1 MGQYHKVVN
10 LDKNFFYSPK
20 SIANGVKSMEQ
31 GYSYN
36 SCLALTSLLSE
47 GWNGE
52 RVFLIGDYAEANDVN
67 GVEDA
72 TDLYNA
78 KMRNVGW
85 LARTIVEKHSNIVFE
100 KSEYKIRNLDHT
112 YRTISYY
119 VSNYGDGIKT
129 IGLDDTTEMRIVN
142 YDSKEM
148 LSVGPN
154 GEGGSLHNIAEK
166 GWDNGIMTILI
177 ILAAGNAPVR
187 MFLLH
192 HPLQATLAFRVQHL
206 PPVQAVRDDYPA
218 LSVLKAVA
226 DAAIAETSGQLELM
240 IADVSRGA
248 GRDRGGA
255 AGTGGPVVGKLTLVA
270 LIVLLVVVAPRL
282 FAGVLAWTSGGAS
295 VLFPLA
301 LAGFG
306 AYFIGSRW
314 YASKKAELTREGVE
328 AALADLESDAAGV
341 IEEWYLVDDTKG
353 IGTLLERAYADG
365 LDAAAEL
372 GQSRRNVVDAID
384 GALANGHAAL
394 EAVESVGAV
403 ETVGSGAVGYC
414 ERLARIDAADRAYL
428 QLRFYRRALEARD

>member
-1 MGQYHKVVN
+1 MTTPPGPRAPTPRSVVARRRAALSDDIGHRPQLRLDPGPGN
-10 LDKNFFYSPK
+10 WRRRVLEDKN
-20 SIANGVKSMEQ
+20 
-31 GYSYN
+31 
-36 SCLALTSLLSE
+36 T
-47 GWNGE
+47 
-52 RVFLIGDYAEANDVN
+52 
-67 GVEDA
+67 
-72 TDLYNA
+72 
-78 KMRNVGW
+78 
-85 LARTIVEKHSNIVFE
+85 
-100 KSEYKIRNLDHT
+100 
-112 YRTISYY
+112 
-119 VSNYGDGIKT
+119 
-129 IGLDDTTEMRIVN
+129 
-142 YDSKEM
+142 
-148 LSVGPN
+148 
-154 GEGGSLHNIAEK
+154 
-166 GWDNGIMTILI
+166 
-177 ILAAGNAPVR
+177 
-187 MFLLH
+187 
-192 HPLQATLAFRVQHL
+192 
-206 PPVQAVRDDYPA
+206 
-218 LSVLKAVA
+218 A
-226 DAAIAETSGQLELM
+226 DAAIAETSGQLERM

-314 YASKKAELTREGVE
+314 YASKKPELTREGVE
-328 AALADLESDAAGV
+328 AALADLESDAAHRLRGV

-365 LDAAAEL
+365 LDAEAEL

-394 EAVESVGAV
+394 EAVESLEAV

>member
-1 MGQYHKVVN
+1 MSTPPGPRTPDPTSVVARRRAALSDDTGHRPQLRLDPGPGN
-10 LDKNFFYSPK
+10 WRRRVLEDKN
-20 SIANGVKSMEQ
+20 
-31 GYSYN
+31 
-36 SCLALTSLLSE
+36 T
-47 GWNGE
+47 
-52 RVFLIGDYAEANDVN
+52 
-67 GVEDA
+67 
-72 TDLYNA
+72 
-78 KMRNVGW
+78 
-85 LARTIVEKHSNIVFE
+85 
-100 KSEYKIRNLDHT
+100 
-112 YRTISYY
+112 
-119 VSNYGDGIKT
+119 
-129 IGLDDTTEMRIVN
+129 
-142 YDSKEM
+142 
-148 LSVGPN
+148 
-154 GEGGSLHNIAEK
+154 
-166 GWDNGIMTILI
+166 
-177 ILAAGNAPVR
+177 
-187 MFLLH
+187 
-192 HPLQATLAFRVQHL
+192 
-206 PPVQAVRDDYPA
+206 
-218 LSVLKAVA
+218 A
-226 DAAIAETSGQLELM
+226 DAAIAETSGQLERM

-282 FAGVLAWTSGGAS
+282 LAGVLAWTSGGAS

-328 AALADLESDAAGV
+328 AALADLESDAAHRLRGV

-365 LDAAAEL
+365 LDAEAEL
-372 GQSRRNVVDAID
+372 EQSRRNVVDAID

-403 ETVGSGAVGYC
+403 ETVETVGSGAVGHC